1 MTVETK
7 SILHDATPSW
17 NGYNYQG
24 KVGLYVCL
32 ENILIE
38 AKKGVNAPSFALFLS
53 EHHIEYEWIEDFA
66 IKKNDSYL
74 SLHQVKH
81 KGENNFKDHVEAIAT
96 ILYRKNAVLSDTDI
110 FKYFTLKSRKQ
121 GDAAAIKASIKSEL
135 LTHELKDAQ
144 GRLDANWK
152 VRVLAVDSQYR
163 SELEKCFSDFEL
175 LVKKAFSS
183 STTYF
188 HTAEKVDSPTDDI
201 SNIKGIPSQLVA
213 GLANP
218 KSLSCRNIFLS
229 FDVQNAYELA
239 LSDDELNH
247 RLEEQIAELLHL
259 LHAEKTFLEA
269 DVKLYKTAL
278 CALVDQ
284 NLVKRHQ
291 HIRDKVDKDIPYLKR
306 TKPSIYFRDIV
317 NELKNTIRK
326 MDETYWNLI
335 CRENFE
341 KAYKE
346 QLEEIYD
353 DVKNSDSDS
362 DADIELYHQYVD
374 RLESVKINV
383 IDFYFPNNCVDFL
396 RQIYPHQVL
405 TSEPHHFYSAISD
418 TDKIK
423 SVFFDFIQEVTKPIK
438 KLTLNCHKDA
448 FEFQPSC
455 IDFNISNERRKR
467 LEIEKVKKGL
477 ADNSSRQSLVHNNVD
492 FIVVN
497 STDRE
502 DVISAGIQ
510 KITEV
515 DSYEANTSGLKE
527 SDKFTERKEVN
538 FVDSRKALGYING

>member
-1 MTVETK
+1 MTVKTK

-24 KVGLYVCL
+24 KIGLYVCL

-38 AKKGVNAPSFALFLS
+38 ARKGVDAPYFVSFLN
-53 EHHIEYEWIEDFA
+53 EHHIEYEWIEDFS
-66 IKKNDSYL
+66 IKKNDTYL

-110 FKYFTLKSRKQ
+110 FKYFTLKSRKE

-135 LTHELKDAQ
+135 LTHKLIDAQ
-144 GRLDANWK
+144 GKLDANWK
-152 VRVLAVDSQYR
+152 VNILAVDSQFR
-163 SELEKCFSDFEL
+163 SELDKCFSDFEL
-175 LVKKAFSS
+175 LVQKAFSS

-188 HTAEKVDSPTDDI
+188 HTADKVDSPSDDI
-201 SNIKGIPSQLVA
+201 SNIKGIPSQLVG

-218 KSLSCRNIFLS
+218 QSLSCKNIFLS

-239 LSDDELNH
+239 LSDNELNH
-247 RLEEQIAELLHL
+247 KLEEKIGELLHL
-259 LHAEKTFLEA
+259 LHTGKTFLEA

-291 HIRDKVDKDIPYLKR
+291 HIRDKLDKDIPYLNR
-306 TKPSIYFRDIV
+306 TKPSIYFSNIID
-317 NELKNTIRK
+317 ELRNTIRN
-326 MDETYWNLI
+326 MDEAYWNLI
-335 CRENFE
+335 CRESFE
-341 KAYKE
+341 KAYNE

-353 DVKNSDSDS
+353 DVRDSDS
-362 DADIELYHQYVD
+362 EADIELYHQYVD
-374 RLESVKINV
+374 QLESVKINV
-383 IDFYFPNNCVDFL
+383 IDSYFPNNCVKFL
-396 RQIYPHQVL
+396 RQIYPHLVL
-405 TSEPHHFYSAISD
+405 TSEPHHFYSSISN

-423 SVFFDFIQEVTKPIK
+423 TVFFDFIQKVTKPIE
-438 KLTLNCHKDA
+438 KLTLNCHKDV

-455 IDFNISNERRKR
+455 IDFHISDERRKR
-467 LEIEKVKKGL
+467 LEIDKVKKGL
-477 ADNSSRQSLVHNNVD
+477 ADNSSRQSLVHKNVD

-497 STDRE
+497 STDPE
-502 DVISAGIQ
+502 DVISSGIR

-515 DSYEANTSGLKE
+515 DSYELNTSGLKE

-538 FVDSRKALGYING
+538 FVDSRKALGDING

>member
-66 IKKNDSYL
+66 IKKNDRYL

-135 LTHELKDAQ
+135 LAHKLIDAQ
-144 GRLDANWK
+144 GRLDTNWK
-152 VRVLAVDSQYR
+152 VSVLAVDSQYR

-175 LVKKAFSS
+175 LVQKAFSS

-259 LHAEKTFLEA
+259 LDSEETFLEA

-278 CALVDQ
+278 CALIDQ

-291 HIRDKVDKDIPYLKR
+291 HIRDKVDNHIPYLMR
-306 TKPSIYFRDIV
+306 TKPSIFFESIIV
-317 NELKNTIRK
+317 ELSKSYREHNPQ
-326 MDETYWNLI
+326 YWNLV

-341 KAYKE
+341 TAYKE
-346 QLEEIYD
+346 KLYELHYLLSNSMIDYDLYSQYKSNLELLRI
-353 DVKNSDSDS
+353 NI
-362 DADIELYHQYVD
+362 IEQY
-374 RLESVKINV
+374 L
-383 IDFYFPNNCVDFL
+383 PNNCVNFL
-396 RQIYPHQVL
+396 RKIYPHCTKNGLLDHQFYNAI
-405 TSEPHHFYSAISD
+405 SEPI
-418 TDKIK
+418 KIK
-423 SVFFDFIQEVTKPIK
+423 TVFLNFIQKVMKPSCQ
-438 KLTLNCHKDA
+438 LTLICSNNTYIY
-448 FEFQPSC
+448 QPTC
-455 IDFNISNERRKR
+455 IDFNESDELQK
-467 LEIEKVKKGL
+467 EIAINKARKGL
-477 ADNSSRQSLVHNNVD
+477 TENMGSKSSIQKNVD
-492 FIVVN
+492 YIVVN
-497 STDRE
+497 STKAD
-502 DVISAGIQ
+502 DVIYAGIQ

-515 DSYEANTSGLKE
+515 DSYEQTTSGLKE

-538 FVDSRKALGYING
+538 FVDSRKALGDING

>member
-1 MTVETK
+1 MSSLTK
-7 SILHDATPSW
+7 SVLCDATPSW

-38 AKKGVNAPSFALFLS
+38 ARKGVDASSFVSFLS

-66 IKKNDSYL
+66 IKKNDTYL

-96 ILYRKNAVLSDTDI
+96 ILYRKNAVISDSDI
-110 FKYFTLKSRKQ
+110 FKYFNFSRLKSGYPKR
-121 GDAAAIKASIKSEL
+121 IKKILRNRIVSNNLVGSAGK
-135 LTHELKDAQ
+135 
-144 GRLDANWK
+144 LDQNWK
-152 VRVLAVDSQYR
+152 VSLKLVDHRYRDNLA
-163 SELEKCFSDFEL
+163 KCFGDFEL
-175 LVKKAFSS
+175 LAQKAFSS

-188 HTAEKVDSPTDDI
+188 HTADKVAIPSGDI
-201 SNIKGIPSQLVA
+201 SNISGIPSDLVV
-213 GLANP
+213 GLANT
-218 KSLSCRNIFLS
+218 KSLSCKGIYLS
-229 FDVQNAYELA
+229 FDVQSAYELA
-239 LSDDELNH
+239 LSDDELN
-247 RLEEQIAELLHL
+247 RKLEEQIGELLHL
-259 LHAEKTFLEA
+259 LHTEKTFLEA

-291 HIRDKVDKDIPYLKR
+291 HIRDKIDKHIPYLRR
-306 TKPSIYFRDIV
+306 TKPSIYFTDIV
-317 NELKNTIRK
+317 SELKSTIRN
-326 MDETYWNLI
+326 MDDAYWNLI

-341 KAYKE
+341 KAYTE
-346 QLEEIYD
+346 QLGEIYD
-353 DVKNSDSDS
+353 DVKESDS

-374 RLESVKINV
+374 QLESVKINV
-383 IDFYFPNNCVDFL
+383 IDHYFPDNCVEFL

-405 TSEPHHFYSAISD
+405 TSESHHFYSSISN

-423 SVFFDFIQEVTKPIK
+423 SVFFDFIQEVTNPIE
-438 KLTLNCHKDA
+438 KLTLNCHKNT

-467 LEIEKVKKGL
+467 LVIDTVKKGL
-477 ADNSSRQSLVHNNVD
+477 ADNSSHQSLIHENVD

-497 STDRE
+497 STDPE

-515 DSYEANTSGLKE
+515 DSYEVTASGLKE

-538 FVDSRKALGYING
+538 FVDSRKALGDING

>member
-1 MTVETK
+1 MNTVTK
-7 SILHDATPSW
+7 SILCDATPSW

-38 AKKGVNAPSFALFLS
+38 ARKGVDIPSFVSFLS

-66 IKKNDSYL
+66 IKKNDTYL

-81 KGENNFKDHVEAIAT
+81 KGENDFKDHVEAIAT
-96 ILYRKNAVLSDTDI
+96 ILYRKNAVLPDTDI
-110 FKYFTLKSRKQ
+110 FKYFTLKSRQK
-121 GDAAAIKASIKSEL
+121 GDAAAVKASIKSEL
-135 LTHELKDAQ
+135 LTHKLIDIQ
-144 GRLDANWK
+144 GKLDTNWK
-152 VRVLAVDSQYR
+152 VNILSVESHYSSKFD
-163 SELEKCFSDFEL
+163 KCFSDFEL
-175 LVKKAFSS
+175 LVQKAFSS

-188 HTAEKVDSPTDDI
+188 HTADNVSPPSDDI
-201 SNIKGIPSQLVA
+201 SNISGIPRHFVV
-213 GLANP
+213 GLTNS
-218 KSLSCRNIFLS
+218 KSLSCKGIYLS

-247 RLEEQIAELLHL
+247 KLEEQIDELLHL
-259 LHAEKTFLEA
+259 LHAGETFLEA

-291 HIRDKVDKDIPYLKR
+291 HIRDKVDKDIPYLSR
-306 TKPSIYFRDIV
+306 TKPSIYFSDIV

-326 MDETYWNLI
+326 MDEAYWNLI

-341 KAYKE
+341 TAYRE
-346 QLEEIYD
+346 QLEEIYG
-353 DVKNSDSDS
+353 DVRYSESED
-362 DADIELYHQYVD
+362 DIELYNQYVE

-383 IDFYFPNNCVDFL
+383 IDFYFPNNCVYFL
-396 RQIYPHQVL
+396 RQIYPHKVL
-405 TSEPHHFYSAISD
+405 TYDSHHFYNSISN

-423 SVFFDFIQEVTKPIK
+423 SVFFDFIQEVTKPIE
-438 KLTLNCHKDA
+438 KLILNCHKDA

-467 LEIEKVKKGL
+467 LEIDIVKKGL
-477 ADNSSRQSLVHNNVD
+477 ADNSSRQSLIHKNVD

-497 STDRE
+497 ST
-502 DVISAGIQ
+502 G
-510 KITEV
+510 
-515 DSYEANTSGLKE
+515 
-527 SDKFTERKEVN
+527 
-538 FVDSRKALGYING
+538 

>member
-32 ENILIE
+32 ENILSQ
-38 AKKGVNAPSFALFLS
+38 ARKGVDATSFVLFLN

-66 IKKNDSYL
+66 IKKNDTYL

-81 KGENNFKDHVEAIAT
+81 KGKNNFNDHVEAILT
-96 ILYRKNAVLSDTDI
+96 ILYRKNGVLPDTDI
-110 FKYFTLKSRKQ
+110 FKYFTFKSRNK
-121 GDAAAIKASIKSEL
+121 GDVDTIKESIKSEIR
-135 LTHELKDAQ
+135 THKLIDAQ
-144 GRLDANWK
+144 GKLDTNW
-152 VRVLAVDSQYR
+152 RVNVKNVDSKYS
-163 SELEKCFSDFEL
+163 SELEKCVGDFEL
-175 LVKKAFSS
+175 LTQKAFSS
-183 STTYF
+183 SITYF
-188 HTAEKVDSPTDDI
+188 HTADKVAPPFDDI
-201 SNIKGIPSQLVA
+201 SKIKGIPSNLVA

-218 KSLSCRNIFLS
+218 KSLSCKEIHLS
-229 FDVQNAYELA
+229 FDNQNTYDLA

-247 RLEEQIAELLHL
+247 NLAEQIGELLRL
-259 LHAEKTFLEA
+259 LHTGKSFLEA

-291 HIRDKVDKDIPYLKR
+291 HIRDKVDKDIPYLRR
-306 TKPSIYFRDIV
+306 TKPSIYFSDIV
-317 NELKNTIRK
+317 NELRNTIRN
-326 MDETYWNLI
+326 MGEAYWNLI
-335 CRENFE
+335 CRESFE
-341 KAYKE
+341 KAYNE

-353 DVKNSDSDS
+353 DVRDSDS
-362 DADIELYHQYVD
+362 GADIELYHQYVD

-383 IDFYFPNNCVDFL
+383 IDFYFPNNCVEFL

-405 TSEPHHFYSAISD
+405 TSEPHHFYSSISN

-423 SVFFDFIQEVTKPIK
+423 TVFFDFIQKVTKPIE
-438 KLTLNCHKDA
+438 KLTLNSYKDS

-455 IDFNISNERRKR
+455 IDFHISDERRKR

-477 ADNSSRQSLVHNNVD
+477 ADNSNLQSLVHKNVD

-497 STDRE
+497 STDPE
-502 DVISAGIQ
+502 DIISAGIK

-515 DSYEANTSGLKE
+515 DSYELSSPGLKE

-538 FVDSRKALGYING
+538 FVDSRKALGDING

>member
-1 MTVETK
+1 MDIIKK
-7 SILHDATPSW
+7 SVLCDAIPSW

-32 ENILIE
+32 ENILIQVR
-38 AKKGVNAPSFALFLS
+38 KGVDAPSFVSFLS

-66 IKKNDSYL
+66 IKKNDRYL

-81 KGENNFKDHVEAIAT
+81 KGENKFNDHVEAIAT
-96 ILYRKNAVLSDTDI
+96 ILYRKNGVLADTDI
-110 FKYFTLKSRKQ
+110 FKYFTFKSRKK
-121 GDAAAIKASIKSEL
+121 GDAAATQASIKSEL
-135 LTHELKDAQ
+135 LTHKLIDAH
-144 GRLDANWK
+144 GKLDTNWK
-152 VRVLAVDSQYR
+152 VNALAVDRLYS
-163 SELEKCFSDFEL
+163 SELNKCFSDFEL
-175 LVKKAFSS
+175 LVQKAFNS

-188 HTAEKVDSPTDDI
+188 HTADKVESPSEDI
-201 SNIKGIPSQLVA
+201 SNINGIPSHLVA
-213 GLANP
+213 GLTDT
-218 KSLSCRNIFLS
+218 KSLSCKGIYLS

-247 RLEEQIAELLHL
+247 KLEEQIGELLHL
-259 LHAEKTFLEA
+259 LHTGETFLEE
-269 DVKLYKTAL
+269 DVKLYKTSL

-291 HIRDKVDKDIPYLKR
+291 HIRDKVDKDIPYLRR
-306 TKPSIYFRDIV
+306 TKPSIYFSDIV
-317 NELKNTIRK
+317 NELKNKIRN
-326 MDETYWNLI
+326 MDEAYWNLI

-353 DVKNSDSDS
+353 DVKDSDS

-374 RLESVKINV
+374 RLESLKINV
-383 IDFYFPNNCVDFL
+383 IDFYFPNNCVEFL
-396 RQIYPHQVL
+396 RKIYPHQVL
-405 TSEPHHFYSAISD
+405 TSESHHFYSSISN

-423 SVFFDFIQEVTKPIK
+423 SVFFDFIQEVTKPID
-438 KLTLNCHKDA
+438 KLTLNCHKNS

-455 IDFNISNERRKR
+455 IDFNFSKERRQR
-467 LEIEKVKKGL
+467 LEIDMVKKGL
-477 ADNSSRQSLVHNNVD
+477 ADNSGCLSLIHKNVD

-497 STDRE
+497 STGAQ
-502 DVISAGIQ
+502 DVFSAGIQ

-515 DSYEANTSGLKE
+515 DSYESATSGLKE

-538 FVDSRKALGYING
+538 FVDSRKALGDING